1 MATVREILA
10 RKGSEVLTVAPDSTV
25 LEAAQL
31 MNARGIGAVPV
42 TEAGALVGIFTE
54 RDLMRRVVAETRPPE
69 STSIREVMTPDPL
82 TARPETTV
90 EDCGALMTARRIR
103 HLPVLGPSGLIGI
116 ITIGDLLAFQVSEQA
131 ATIAHL
137 NSYVYDVR

>member
-10 RKGSEVLTVAPDSTV
+10 RKGTEVVTAAPDTPV

-42 TEAGALVGIFTE
+42 MAEDRLVGIFTE
-54 RDLMRRVVAETRPPE
+54 RDLMRRVVAEGRDPRT
-69 STSIREVMTPDPL
+69 TLIREVMTPEPL
-82 TARPETTV
+82 TATPETTV
-90 EDCGALMTARRIR
+90 DDCGALMTARRIR
-103 HLPVLGPSGLIGI
+103 HLPVLSPGGLSGIV
-116 ITIGDLLAFQVSEQA
+116 TIGDLLAFQIAEQA
-131 ATIAHL
+131 STIAQL

>member
-10 RKGSEVLTVAPDSTV
+10 RKGSEVLTVAPESTV

-42 TEAGALVGIFTE
+42 MELGALIGIFTE
-54 RDLMRRVVAETRPPE
+54 RDLMRRVVAEILPPE
-69 STSIREVMTPDPL
+69 STRIRQVMTPDPL
-82 TARPETTV
+82 TARPETTI

-103 HLPVLGPSGLIGI
+103 HLPVLGPGGLIGI
-116 ITIGDLLAFQVSEQA
+116 ITIGDLLAFQVAEQA

>member
-31 MNARGIGAVPV
+31 MNTRGIGAVPV
-42 TEAGALVGIFTE
+42 IEDGALVGIFTE
-54 RDLMRRVVAETRPPE
+54 RDLMRRVVAETRSPE
-69 STSIREVMTPDPL
+69 ATRIRLVMTPDPL

-90 EDCGALMTARRIR
+90 DECGTLMTTRRIR
-103 HLPVLGPSGLIGI
+103 HLPVLGPGGLIGI
-116 ITIGDLLAFQVSEQA
+116 ITIGDLLAFQVAEQA
-131 ATIAHL
+131 ATIAQL

>member
-10 RKGSEVLTVAPDSTV
+10 RKGTEVVTAAPDTPV

-42 TEAGALVGIFTE
+42 MAEDRLVGIFTE
-54 RDLMRRVVAETRPPE
+54 RDLMRRVVAEGRDPRT
-69 STSIREVMTPDPL
+69 TLIREVMTPEPL
-82 TARPETTV
+82 TATPETTV
-90 EDCGALMTARRIR
+90 DDCGALMTARRIR
-103 HLPVLGPSGLIGI
+103 HLPVLSPGGLSGIV
-116 ITIGDLLAFQVSEQA
+116 TIGDLLAFQIAEQA
-131 ATIAHL
+131 NTIAQL

>member
-42 TEAGALVGIFTE
+42 IEFGALVGIFTE
-54 RDLMRRVVAETRPPE
+54 RDLMRRVVAETLPPE
-69 STSIREVMTPDPL
+69 TTRIRQVMTPEPL

-90 EDCGALMTARRIR
+90 DDCGALMTARRIR
-103 HLPVLGPSGLIGI
+103 HLPVLGPGGLIGI
-116 ITIGDLLAFQVSEQA
+116 ITIGDLLAFQVAEQA
-131 ATIAHL
+131 VTIAQL

>member
-10 RKGSEVLTVAPDSTV
+10 RKGSEVLTVAPESSV

-31 MNARGIGAVPV
+31 MNTRGIGAVPV
-42 TEAGALVGIFTE
+42 LEAGALVGIFTE
-54 RDLMRRVVAETRPPE
+54 RDLMRRVVAETLPPG
-69 STSIREVMTPDPL
+69 TTLIRQVMTPDPL

-103 HLPVLGPSGLIGI
+103 HLPVLGPGGLIGI
-116 ITIGDLLAFQVSEQA
+116 ITIGDLLAFQVAEQA
-131 ATIAHL
+131 TTIAHL

>member
-10 RKGSEVLTVAPDSTV
+10 RKGSEVLTVAPESTV

-31 MNARGIGAVPV
+31 MNTRGIGAVPV
-42 TEAGALVGIFTE
+42 TEAGVLVGIFTE
-54 RDLMRRVVAETRPPE
+54 RDLMRRVVAETLPPE
-69 STSIREVMTPDPL
+69 STSIRQVMTPDPL

>member
-42 TEAGALVGIFTE
+42 IEFGALVGIFTE
-54 RDLMRRVVAETRPPE
+54 RDLMRRVVAETVPPD
-69 STSIREVMTPDPL
+69 TTRIRQVMTPDPL

-90 EDCGALMTARRIR
+90 EECGALMTARRIR
-103 HLPVLGPSGLIGI
+103 HLPVLGPGGLIGI
-116 ITIGDLLAFQVSEQA
+116 ITIGDLLAFQVAEQA
-131 ATIAHL
+131 ATIAQL